1 MSGALFIEGN
11 KITGLGIETSGG
23 GSNPPVKILEN
34 GVISTTSDYAT
45 ATFSDVSDYEWLLV
59 VFKLDNVETDEKIA
73 FKVSDLSANPKT
85 YNTYIH
91 RDVTGQITLTS
102 INTTGYSGAYRDIKC
117 DVYAFNN
124 DILGG

>member
-11 KITGLGIETSGG
+11 KITGIGFETSGG

-34 GVISTTSDYAT
+34 GVISTTSTYAT
-45 ATFSDVSDYEWLLV
+45 ATFSDVSNYEWLLV
-59 VFKLDNVETDEKIA
+59 VFKLDNVDTGEKIA
-73 FKVSDLSANPKT
+73 FKVSDLSANPLT
-85 YNTYIH
+85 YNAYIH
-91 RDVTGQITLTS
+91 RNVAGQITLTS
-102 INTTGYSGAYRDIKC
+102 INTNDYSGAYRDIKC